1 MNFWAAYFITT
12 IILWSVVMLVI
23 FLNTRDRETKQQNII
38 YEISNTIIGFVVFL
52 LTVIIFMLKL

>member
-1 MNFWAAYFITT
+1 MNFWVAYFITT